1 MALVFDHDGRYKR
14 LISIAWQAAS
24 GTDPRCQKAL
34 PSLCFKSWFSIDC
47 VCIPKMSLVVDIDTM
62 ANACFLRFSSNRLS
76 DFALLYLRIC
86 PVRESG
92 ARIFFPTVIA
102 FFMVAYIRNRR
113 LLRLHEFVLVLIYF
127 YFCRQKTGD
136 GPLANCAA
144 AFSRTYRHQCQPM
157 AKGLMGPRDGTVVM
171 VSDLWSYSSVLTKF
185 LRKSLG
191 PFYRNNL

>member
-136 GPLANCAA
+136 GPNCAA

-191 PFYRNNL
+191 PFDCNSL